1 MNVEFGDMSDIEGL
15 SDDENDLGIAKNVVV
30 NSTGETSTPAL
41 HALGNDEV
49 ADELLEEN
57 TDEQPAA
64 KKAKKQSKP
73 SKVTWHRKEFS
84 ASVPDEELD
93 DFPTRQPHS
102 LYHYFKNFID
112 DDLIAEF

>member
-15 SDDENDLGIAKNVVV
+15 SDDENDLGIAKNVIV

-64 KKAKKQSKP
+64 KNAKKTKQASKGYL
-73 SKVTWHRKEFS
+73 
-84 ASVPDEELD
+84 A
-93 DFPTRQPHS
+93 
-102 LYHYFKNFID
+102 
-112 DDLIAEF
+112 

>member
-1 MNVEFGDMSDIEGL
+1 MAKKTAADVANLIMNVEFGDMSDIEGL

-49 ADELLEEN
+49 ADEPLEEN

-64 KKAKKQSKP
+64 KKAKKTKQASKGYL
-73 SKVTWHRKEFS
+73 
-84 ASVPDEELD
+84 A
-93 DFPTRQPHS
+93 
-102 LYHYFKNFID
+102 
-112 DDLIAEF
+112 